1 MRIPAR
7 TIALAVGLSSMA
19 CTTPPVDPSLERYI
33 ASIKAVDD
41 HAHPM
46 LQLAPGAKPD
56 TEYDALPLDALPPM
70 TLPARLRAGH
80 PDWVAAQRVVKAR
93 AVKRPVE
100 ALDLAGIDVMLSN
113 RIALGPGLTPPR
125 FLWVSF
131 VDALMLP
138 LDGRLESART
148 PDTRSLYAL
157 ETKLLHRYMN
167 DLGVAKL
174 PASLDE
180 YVRTIVT
187 PTLERQ
193 KKGGAV
199 AVKFEAAYLR
209 ALDFDDP
216 DPGVAHLVYSRFAA
230 GGTPGR
236 AEYKVLQDYLFRV
249 IAREAGRLG
258 LPVQV
263 HDTDIAGSF
272 YSAKGSDPFLL
283 ESAFNDSTLRATK
296 FVIVHGGWPLVTH
309 TLALLA
315 KGNVYAD
322 FSMTGMV
329 AEPRLLA
336 NTLRMW
342 LNEYPDRVLFG
353 TDAFAGGP
361 DQTWEAGALL
371 ATNSARRALGLALT
385 GMLRDGVITRERAE
399 QLARMVM
406 RENAVA
412 LYGLGAGG
420 APTPSAPSRSVP
432 ERSAPAR
439 SVPERSA
446 PARSVP

>member
-1 MRIPAR
+1 MPSR
-7 TIALAVGLSSMA
+7 TITLVIGLSLTA
-19 CTTPPVDPSLERYI
+19 CSQRPVDPALERYI

-46 LQLAPGAKPD
+46 LQLPPGAKPD

-70 TLPARLRAGH
+70 TLPARLRADH
-80 PDWVAAQRVVKAR
+80 PDWIAAQR
-93 AVKRPVE
+93 AVKERGAKNPAE
-100 ALDLAGIDVMLSN
+100 ALDFAGIAIMLSN
-113 RIALGPGLTPPR
+113 RVAMGPGLAPPR
-125 FLWVSF
+125 FLWVPF
-131 VDALMLP
+131 ADALMLP

-174 PASLDE
+174 PASLDD
-180 YVRTIVT
+180 YVKTVVT

-216 DPGVAHLVYSRFAA
+216 DPNLARLVYSRFAA

-236 AEYKVLQDYLFRV
+236 AEYKTLQDYLFRV

-258 LPVQV
+258 LSV
-263 HDTDIAGSF
+263 HIHSTDVAGSF
-272 YSAKGSDPFLL
+272 YSARGADPALL
-283 ESAFNDSTLRATK
+283 ESALNDSTLRATK
-296 FVIVHGGWPLVTH
+296 FVIIHGGWPLVTH
-309 TLALLA
+309 TLSLMA

-322 FSMTGMV
+322 ISMMDIVGEPSQV
-329 AEPRLLA
+329 ANA
-336 NTLRMW
+336 LRMW

-371 ATNSARRALGLALT
+371 AANSARRALGLALT
-385 GMLRDGVITRERAE
+385 GMLRDGVVTRERAE

-420 APTPSAPSRSVP
+420 AATAGAS
-432 ERSAPAR
+432 AR
-439 SVPERSA
+439 SVP
-446 PARSVP
+446 

>member
-1 MRIPAR
+1 PA
-7 TIALAVGLSSMA
+7 
-19 CTTPPVDPSLERYI
+19 LERYI

-46 LQLAPGAKPD
+46 LQLPRGAKPD
-56 TEYDALPLDALPPM
+56 TDYDALPLDALPPM
-70 TLPARLRAGH
+70 TLPARLRADH
-80 PDWVAAQRVVKAR
+80 PDWIAAQR
-93 AVKRPVE
+93 AVKERGAKDPAE
-100 ALDLAGIDVMLSN
+100 ALDFAGIAIMLSN
-113 RIALGPGLTPPR
+113 RVAMGPGLAPPR
-125 FLWVSF
+125 FLWVPF

-138 LDGRLESART
+138 LNGRLESART

-157 ETKLLHRYMN
+157 ETKLLHRYMS

-174 PASLDE
+174 PASLDD
-180 YVRTIVT
+180 YVKSIVT

-193 KKGGAV
+193 KKDGAV

-216 DPGVAHLVYSRFAA
+216 DPALARLVYSRFAS

-236 AEYKVLQDYLFRV
+236 AEYKALQDYLFRV

-258 LPVQV
+258 LPVQI

-272 YSAKGSDPFLL
+272 YAAKGSDPFLL
-283 ESAFNDSTLRATK
+283 ESALNDSTLRATK

-309 TLALLA
+309 TLALMA

-322 FSMTGMV
+322 ISMTGMV
-329 AEPRLLA
+329 AEPRQLA
-336 NTLRMW
+336 NALRLW

-371 ATNSARRALGLALT
+371 AANSARRALGLALT
-385 GMLRDGVITRERAE
+385 GMLRDGIVTRERAE

-406 RENAVA
+406 
-412 LYGLGAGG
+412 
-420 APTPSAPSRSVP
+420 
-432 ERSAPAR
+432 
-439 SVPERSA
+439 
-446 PARSVP
+446 

>member
-1 MRIPAR
+1 
-7 TIALAVGLSSMA
+7 
-19 CTTPPVDPSLERYI
+19 
-33 ASIKAVDD
+33 
-41 HAHPM
+41 M
-46 LQLAPGAKPD
+46 LQLPAGARPD
-56 TEYDALPLDALPPM
+56 TDYDALPLDALPPM
-70 TLPARLRAGH
+70 TLPSRLHADH
-80 PDWVAAQRVVKAR
+80 PDWVAARL
-93 AVKRPVE
+93 AVKNRAIKSPEE
-100 ALDLAGIDVMLSN
+100 ALDFAGIDVMLAN
-113 RIALGPGLTPPR
+113 RVAMGPGLAAPR

-157 ETKLLHRYMN
+157 ETKLLRRYMH
-167 DLGVAKL
+167 DLGVTNL
-174 PASLDE
+174 PSTLDD
-180 YVRTIVT
+180 YVKTVVT

-193 KKGGAV
+193 HKNGAV

-216 DPGVAHLVYSRFAA
+216 DPGIAHLVYSRFVS

-236 AEYKVLQDYLFRV
+236 AEYKALQDYLFRV

-258 LPVQV
+258 MSVHI
-263 HDTDIAGSF
+263 HDTEVAGSF

-296 FVIVHGGWPLVTH
+296 FVIIHGGWPLVTH
-309 TLALLA
+309 TMPLLA

-322 FSMTGMV
+322 ISMAGMI
-329 AEPRLLA
+329 AEPRQLA
-336 NTLRMW
+336 NALRLW

-385 GMLRDGVITRERAE
+385 GMMRDGVITRERAE

-406 RENAVA
+406 RENAAA

-420 APTPSAPSRSVP
+420 ASVRGAPK
-432 ERSAPAR
+432 RSAPAR
-439 SVPERSA
+439 SIP
-446 PARSVP
+446 

>member
-1 MRIPAR
+1 MPSRAI
-7 TIALAVGLSSMA
+7 TLVIGLSLTA
-19 CTTPPVDPSLERYI
+19 CSQRPVDPALERYI

-46 LQLAPGAKPD
+46 LQLPPGAKPD

-70 TLPARLRAGH
+70 TLPARLRADH
-80 PDWVAAQRVVKAR
+80 PDWIAAQR
-93 AVKRPVE
+93 AVKERGAKNPAE
-100 ALDLAGIDVMLSN
+100 ALDFAGIAIMLSN
-113 RIALGPGLTPPR
+113 RVAMGPGLAPPR
-125 FLWVSF
+125 FLWVPF
-131 VDALMLP
+131 ADALMLP

-174 PASLDE
+174 PASLDD
-180 YVRTIVT
+180 YVKTVVT

-216 DPGVAHLVYSRFAA
+216 DPNLARLVYSRFAA

-236 AEYKVLQDYLFRV
+236 AEYKTLQDYLFRV

-258 LPVQV
+258 LSV
-263 HDTDIAGSF
+263 HIHSTDVAGSF
-272 YSAKGSDPFLL
+272 YSARGADPALL
-283 ESAFNDSTLRATK
+283 ESALNDSTLRATK
-296 FVIVHGGWPLVTH
+296 FVIIHGGWPLTTH
-309 TLALLA
+309 TLSLFA

-322 FSMTGMV
+322 ISMADMI
-329 AEPRLLA
+329 AEPRQLA
-336 NTLRMW
+336 STLRVW
-342 LNEYPDRVLFG
+342 LYEYPDRVLFG
-353 TDAFAGGP
+353 TDAFDGGK
-361 DQTWEAGALL
+361 DQSWEAGAWL
-371 ATNSARRALGLALT
+371 AANSARHALGLALT

-399 QLARMVM
+399 QLAQMVM
-406 RENAVA
+406 QGNALE
-412 LYGLGAGG
+412 LYGLGRAG
-420 APTPSAPSRSVP
+420 AVRDVEVIVP
-432 ERSAPAR
+432 
-439 SVPERSA
+439 
-446 PARSVP
+446 

>member
-1 MRIPAR
+1 MRMRIPLQR
-7 TIALAVGLSSMA
+7 ITLLAVFSLTSCSP
-19 CTTPPVDPSLERYI
+19 PPVDASLERYI
-33 ASIKAVDD
+33 AGIKAVDN

-46 LQLAPGAKPD
+46 LQLAAGAPRD
-56 TEYDALPLDALPPM
+56 TDYDALPLDALPPM
-70 TLPARLRAGH
+70 TLPARLRADH
-80 PDWVAAQRVVKAR
+80 PDWIAAQRTVKER
-93 AVKRPVE
+93 AIESPAE

-113 RIALGPGLTPPR
+113 RIAMGPGLSPPR

-138 LDGRLESART
+138 LDGRLEAART

-157 ETKLLHRYMN
+157 ETKLLRRYMR
-167 DLGVAKL
+167 DLGIAKL
-174 PASLDE
+174 PATLDG
-180 YVRTIVT
+180 YVKTVVA

-193 KKGGAV
+193 KKAGAV

-216 DPGVAHLVYSRFAA
+216 NRELARAVYARFAP
-230 GGTPGR
+230 GGTPSH
-236 AEYKVLQDYLFRV
+236 AEYKALQDYLFRE

-258 LPVQV
+258 MAVHI
-263 HDTDIAGSF
+263 HDTEIAGSF
-272 YSAKGSDPFLL
+272 YLEKGSDPFLL

-296 FVIVHGGWPLVTH
+296 FVIIHGGWPLVTH
-309 TLALLA
+309 TLPLFA

-322 FSMTGMV
+322 ISMADMI
-329 AEPRLLA
+329 AEPRQLA
-336 NTLRMW
+336 NALRLW

-353 TDAFAGGP
+353 TDAFDGGP
-361 DQTWEAGALL
+361 DQGWEAGALL
-371 ATNSARRALGLALT
+371 AANSARRALGLALT
-385 GMLRDGVITRERAE
+385 GMMRDGVISRARAE

-420 APTPSAPSRSVP
+420 APA
-432 ERSAPAR
+432 RSAP
-439 SVPERSA
+439 
-446 PARSVP
+446 

>member
-1 MRIPAR
+1 M
-7 TIALAVGLSSMA
+7 TILSRSTTLVLGLSLTA
-19 CTTPPVDPSLERYI
+19 CTTPAVDPSLER
-33 ASIKAVDD
+33 SIGGIEAVDD
-41 HAHPM
+41 HAHPT

-70 TLPARLRAGH
+70 TLPARLRADH
-80 PDWVAAQRVVKAR
+80 PDWIAAQRAVKAL
-93 AVKRPVE
+93 AIKTPVE
-100 ALDLAGIDVMLSN
+100 ALDNAGIDVMLSN

-125 FLWVSF
+125 FRWISF

-138 LDGRLESART
+138 LDGRLEAART

-180 YVRTIVT
+180 YVAAIVT

-193 KKGGAV
+193 KKLGGV

-216 DPGVAHLVYSRFAA
+216 NAGVAHLVYSRFAS

-236 AEYKVLQDYLFRV
+236 AEYKALQDYLFRV

-258 LPVQV
+258 LPVQI

-361 DQTWEAGALL
+361 HQTGEAGALL

-385 GMLRDGVITRERAE
+385 GMLRDGVITRERAD

-420 APTPSAPSRSVP
+420 APTPNAPSRSVP
-432 ERSAPAR
+432 ERRAPAR

-446 PARSVP
+446 SARSVP

>member
-1 MRIPAR
+1 
-7 TIALAVGLSSMA
+7 
-19 CTTPPVDPSLERYI
+19 
-33 ASIKAVDD
+33 
-41 HAHPM
+41 M
-46 LQLAPGAKPD
+46 LQLPPGAKPD

-70 TLPARLRAGH
+70 TLPARLRADH
-80 PDWVAAQRVVKAR
+80 PDWIAAQR
-93 AVKRPVE
+93 AVKERGAKNPAE
-100 ALDLAGIDVMLSN
+100 ALDFAGIAIMLSN
-113 RIALGPGLTPPR
+113 RVAMGPGLAPPR
-125 FLWVSF
+125 FLWVPF
-131 VDALMLP
+131 ADALMLP

-174 PASLDE
+174 PASLDD
-180 YVRTIVT
+180 YVKTVVT

-216 DPGVAHLVYSRFAA
+216 DPNLARLVYSRFAA

-236 AEYKVLQDYLFRV
+236 AEYKTLQDYLFRV

-258 LPVQV
+258 LSV
-263 HDTDIAGSF
+263 HIHSTDVAGSF
-272 YSAKGSDPFLL
+272 YSARGADPALL
-283 ESAFNDSTLRATK
+283 ESALNDSTLRATK
-296 FVIVHGGWPLVTH
+296 FVIIHGGWPLVTH
-309 TLALLA
+309 TLSLMA

-322 FSMTGMV
+322 ISMMDIVGEPSQV
-329 AEPRLLA
+329 ANA
-336 NTLRMW
+336 LRMW

-371 ATNSARRALGLALT
+371 AANSARRALGLALT
-385 GMLRDGVITRERAE
+385 GMLRDGVVTRERAE

-420 APTPSAPSRSVP
+420 AATAGAS
-432 ERSAPAR
+432 AR
-439 SVPERSA
+439 SVP
-446 PARSVP
+446 

>member
-1 MRIPAR
+1 LKLSVGQTYAIVMRTPLR
-7 TIALAVGLSSMA
+7 FLIAAIVLSSA
-19 CTTPPVDPSLERYI
+19 GCTAPPVDAALERYI
-33 ASIKAVDD
+33 AGIKAIDN

-46 LQLAPGAKPD
+46 LQLVAGAQPD
-56 TEYDALPLDALPPM
+56 TDYDALPLDALPPM
-70 TLPARLRAGH
+70 TLPWRLHADH
-80 PDWVAAQRVVKAR
+80 PDWIAAMR
-93 AVKRPVE
+93 AVKERAPKTPAE

-113 RIALGPGLTPPR
+113 RIAMGSGLTPPR

-131 VDALMLP
+131 VDAFMLP

-148 PDTRSLYAL
+148 PDTRTLYAL
-157 ETKLLHRYMN
+157 ETKLLHRYMH

-180 YVRTIVT
+180 YMKTVVT

-193 KKGGAV
+193 KKSGAV

-216 DPGVAHLVYSRFAA
+216 DPALARVVYSRFAA

-236 AEYKVLQDYLFRV
+236 AEYKALQDYLFRA

-258 LPVQV
+258 LSV
-263 HDTDIAGSF
+263 HIHCTDIAGSF
-272 YSAKGSDPFLL
+272 YSVRGSDPWLL

-296 FVIVHGGWPLVTH
+296 FVIIHGGWPLVTH
-309 TLALLA
+309 TLSLMS

-322 FSMTGMV
+322 ISMTDMV
-329 AEPRLLA
+329 AEPRELA
-336 NTLRMW
+336 NALRMW

-353 TDAFAGGP
+353 TDAFDGGP
-361 DQTWEAGALL
+361 DQKWQAGALL

-399 QLARMVM
+399 QLARTVM
-406 RENAVA
+406 RENAAA
-412 LYGLGAGG
+412 LYGLGAPG
-420 APTPSAPSRSVP
+420 AAGR
-432 ERSAPAR
+432 
-439 SVPERSA
+439 
-446 PARSVP
+446 